1 MNIGLMLLLSLHVLS
16 AIFWAGA
23 TFVLAR
29 TGGSGIDAL
38 RCPQF
43 GAAGVT
49 IITGVPL
56 AAMLHGA
63 AFGRQE
69 QVLMVAV
76 IAAVTALVV
85 QIADRANPVRSQR
98 IAGGLLVV
106 TVLGM
111 VIARYV
117 A

>member
-1 MNIGLMLLLSLHVLS
+1 MNIGLMLLLSFHVLS
-16 AIFWAGA
+16 AIFWAGS

-29 TGGSGIDAL
+29 TDGSGIDAL
-38 RCPQF
+38 RRPQF
-43 GAAGVT
+43 GAAGVA
-49 IITGVPL
+49 IVTGVPL
-56 AAMLHGA
+56 AAILHGG

-76 IAAVTALVV
+76 VAAVTALAV
-85 QIADRANPVRSQR
+85 QILDRARPARSQR
-98 IAGGLLVV
+98 IAGGLLVI
-106 TVLGM
+106 TILGM

>member
-1 MNIGLMLLLSLHVLS
+1 MTIGLMLLLSLHVLS
-16 AIFWAGA
+16 AIFWAGS

-29 TGGSGIDAL
+29 AGGNGIDAL
-38 RCPQF
+38 RRPQY
-43 GAAGVT
+43 GAAGVA
-49 IITGVPL
+49 IVTGIPL

-76 IAAVTALVV
+76 AAALVALIV
-85 QIADRANPVRSQR
+85 QIVDRARPARSQR
-98 IAGGLLVV
+98 IAGGLLAI

>member
-16 AIFWAGA
+16 AVFWAGS

-29 TGGSGIDAL
+29 TGGAGIDAL
-38 RCPQF
+38 RRPQF

-56 AAMLHGA
+56 AILLHGG

-69 QVLMVAV
+69 QVLMVAA
-76 IAAVTALVV
+76 IAAVIALAV
-85 QIADRANPVRSQR
+85 QIIDRAKPARGQR
-98 IAGGLLVV
+98 IASGLLVI
-106 TVLGM
+106 TLLGM

>member
-1 MNIGLMLLLSLHVLS
+1 MTIGLMLLLSLHVLS
-16 AIFWAGA
+16 AIFWAGS

-29 TGGSGIDAL
+29 TGGDGIDAL
-38 RCPQF
+38 RRPQY
-43 GAAGVT
+43 GAAGVA
-49 IITGVPL
+49 IVTGIPL

-76 IAAVTALVV
+76 VAALVALIV
-85 QIADRANPVRSQR
+85 QIVDRAKPARSQR
-98 IAGGLLVV
+98 IAGGLLAI

>member
-16 AIFWAGA
+16 AIFWAGS

-38 RCPQF
+38 RRPQY
-43 GAAGVT
+43 GAAGVA
-49 IITGVPL
+49 ILTGVPL
-56 AAMLHGA
+56 AAIIHGGN
-63 AFGRQE
+63 FGRQE

-76 IAAVTALVV
+76 VAAVTALIV
-85 QIADRANPVRSQR
+85 QIIDRAHPARSQR

>member
-16 AIFWAGA
+16 AIFWAGS

-38 RCPQF
+38 RRPQF
-43 GAAGVT
+43 GAAGVA
-49 IITGVPL
+49 IVTGVPL
-56 AAMLHGA
+56 AALLHGA

-69 QVLMVAV
+69 QVLSVAV
-76 IAAVTALVV
+76 VAAVTALVI
-85 QIADRANPVRSQR
+85 QIVDRANPARSQR
-98 IAGGLLVV
+98 IAGGLLMI

>member
-16 AIFWAGA
+16 AIFWAGS

-38 RCPQF
+38 RRPQF
-43 GAAGVT
+43 GAAGGAIVT
-49 IITGVPL
+49 GIPL
-56 AAMLHGA
+56 AAILHGG

-69 QVLMVAV
+69 QVLMIAV

-85 QIADRANPVRSQR
+85 QVIDRAQPARSQR
-98 IAGGLLVV
+98 IAGGLLMI

>member
-16 AIFWAGA
+16 ATFWAGS

-29 TGGSGIDAL
+29 TGGGGIDTL
-38 RCPQF
+38 RRPQY
-43 GAAGVT
+43 GAAGVA
-49 IITGVPL
+49 IVTGAPL
-56 AAMLHGA
+56 AAIIHGGN
-63 AFGRQE
+63 FGRQE

-85 QIADRANPVRSQR
+85 QILDRANPARSQR

>member
-16 AIFWAGA
+16 AIFWAGS

-29 TGGSGIDAL
+29 TGGNGIDAL
-38 RCPQF
+38 RRPQF
-43 GAAGVT
+43 GAAGVA
-49 IITGVPL
+49 IVTGVPL
-56 AAMLHGA
+56 AVLLHGA

-69 QVLMVAV
+69 QVLSVAV
-76 IAAVTALVV
+76 VAAVAALVV
-85 QIADRANPVRSQR
+85 QIVDRANPARSQR
-98 IAGGLLVV
+98 IAGGLLMI

>member
-16 AIFWAGA
+16 AIFWTGS

-29 TGGSGIDAL
+29 TGGNGIDGL
-38 RCPQF
+38 RRPQF

-49 IITGVPL
+49 IVTGVPL
-56 AAMLHGA
+56 AVILHGG

-76 IAAVTALVV
+76 VAAVTALIV
-85 QIADRANPVRSQR
+85 QILDRANPARSQR
-98 IAGGLLVV
+98 IAGGLLVIA
-106 TVLGM
+106 VLGM

>member
-1 MNIGLMLLLSLHVLS
+1 MTIGLMLLLSLHVLS
-16 AIFWAGA
+16 AIFWAGS

-29 TGGSGIDAL
+29 TGGDGIDAL
-38 RCPQF
+38 RRPQY
-43 GAAGVT
+43 GAAGVA
-49 IITGVPL
+49 IVTGIPL

-76 IAAVTALVV
+76 VSALVALIV
-85 QIADRANPVRSQR
+85 QIVDRAKPARSQR
-98 IAGGLLVV
+98 IAGGLLAI